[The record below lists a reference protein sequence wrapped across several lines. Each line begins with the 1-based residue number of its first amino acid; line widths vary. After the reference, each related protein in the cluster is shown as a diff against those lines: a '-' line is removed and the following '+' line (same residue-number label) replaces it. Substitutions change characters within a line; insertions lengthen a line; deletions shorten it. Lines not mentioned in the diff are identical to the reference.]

1 MGGRSS
7 FLSRVPAFIGFTV
20 SGCCANVYTFEKL
33 IQQNSEITT
42 FITFSQYLFI
52 FICASLYLRYTSF
65 WTKKKEAEELA
76 ARKGK
81 SANPSSG
88 LSYEF
93 VVPVLS
99 QVLTGYLGN
108 LVFQFDLSMPSHIIF
123 RSSGT
128 AMTLLLG
135 WAFWGKRYG
144 IEKIV
149 GSSLIAVG
157 TIIFTLDVKSVS
169 DGETAAD
176 AGAGG
181 STRVIGIVI
190 LLATTVISSLTS
202 LFKEQWYQHGSKKLE
217 WREVLYY
224 NYLYGTVIYVLLIPQ
239 VVSEFHKLQLQLAAG
254 AGAPETPGT
263 SFTLVTFVLNWI
275 TQLCCIL
282 GVNVLVFRISAL
294 SLTIVLLVRRF
305 LSLMLS
311 IYVFDNPVSLLGHVG
326 VLCVFAGATIY
337 SFGSKIRQT
346 TRGRETRDV
355 GEKKDKK
362 RR

>member
-1 MGGRSS
+1 MDGRSL
-7 FLSRVPAFIGFTV
+7 FLNQVPAFIGFTV

-52 FICASLYLRYTSF
+52 FFCVSLYLKCTLFR
-65 WTKKKEAEELA
+65 TKKKAAEELA
-76 ARKGK
+76 GRGEK
-81 SANPSSG
+81 SANRSSG

-93 VVPVLS
+93 VIPVLS

-108 LVFQFDLSMPSHIIF
+108 LVFQFDLSMPTHIIF

-128 AMTLLLG
+128 AMTLCLG

-149 GSSLIAVG
+149 GSSLIAIG
-157 TIIFTLDVKSVS
+157 TVIFTLDVKSMS
-169 DGETAAD
+169 EGEAVTD
-176 AGAGG
+176 AGADR
-181 STRVIGIVI
+181 STRLIGILM
-190 LLATTVISSLTS
+190 LLATTMIGSLTS
-202 LFKEQWYQHGSKKLE
+202 LLKEQWYQNGRKKLD
-217 WREVLYY
+217 WKEVMYY
-224 NYLYGTVIYVLLIPQ
+224 NYFYGTIIYVVLIPQ
-239 VVSEFHKLQLQLAAG
+239 VVSEFHKLQVGVTVGATKTPG
-254 AGAPETPGT
+254 AGH
-263 SFTLVTFVLNWI
+263 TLVTFVLNWI

-311 IYVFDNPVSLLGHVG
+311 IYVFDNPVSLLGYLG
-326 VLCVFAGATIY
+326 VFCVFAGATIY
-337 SFGSKIRQT
+337 SFGSKMWETVLRKK
-346 TRGRETRDV
+346 TRSLD
-355 GEKKDKK
+355 GEKDKN
-362 RR
+362 R